1 MMTFDKILFRKLT
14 PDEIREFQDHAT
26 QNDPPDLEKW
36 DIYHP
41 VCREVWCKRGKC
53 PHPAHGGKI

>member
-1 MMTFDKILFRKLT
+1 MTTFSGLFRNLT
-14 PDEIREFQDHAT
+14 PNEVKEFQDYAIR
-26 QNDPPDLEKW
+26 NDPPDLKEW

-53 PHPAHGGKI
+53 PHPAHGGKL